1 MLREGREGED
11 VGILNNKGKPKHKR
25 LHRHIGKPLT
35 ALAAVLCV
43 AVAPVAS
50 ANMNV
55 IDVSG
60 WQSADVTRVVDA
72 DAAIVKITEGSGYTN
87 PSWHSQTDWARQTG
101 KACGPAPHGAIEKA
115 TSEEMALRL

>member
-1 MLREGREGED
+1 MAFLLPLDLGREGED

-25 LHRHIGKPLT
+25 LRRHIGKPLT

-72 DAAIVKITEGSGYTN
+72 TR
-87 PSWHSQTDWARQTG
+87 PS
-101 KACGPAPHGAIEKA
+101 
-115 TSEEMALRL
+115 

>member
-1 MLREGREGED
+1 MASAGIDFHTSFQSHPISGWLFYLPLDLGREGED

-25 LHRHIGKPLT
+25 LRRHMGRPLT

-72 DAAIVKITEGSGYTN
+72 DAAIVKITEGSG
-87 PSWHSQTDWARQTG
+87 
-101 KACGPAPHGAIEKA
+101 
-115 TSEEMALRL
+115 